1 MNYGNL
7 LPKRYIMKR
16 FLYILFSTVVL
27 TSVQVS
33 AGNIDVIR
41 TGAAGDGKTDDTQA
55 IQTAVDRCA
64 ESGGGTVTIPPG
76 TYLTRP
82 VEMRSGVRL
91 HIETGATLFGS
102 TELTDYGD
110 AFPIPDGNRN
120 QTSGLIWGR
129 GLHDIAVTGGGTI
142 NGRGEHINFQHGN
155 DSEGGPKRPKLIYFV
170 ECERVEVSGLTL
182 RNSAY
187 WVQHYEKC
195 RDVTI
200 RGLRI
205 YSHCNHNNDGI
216 DIDAANVLISDCL
229 IDVED
234 DAICLKSDHETFCE
248 NVIITN
254 CYTASNCNAIKLGT
268 ASNGGFRNIAVSN
281 CVIAHA
287 SEDNIRHWSRHIANI
302 SADKTVISGIAVE
315 MTDGGIIDGIT
326 FSNISMRDV
335 QTPIFIKLGDRKRT
349 YRNAPGI
356 LRNVSIRGI
365 TAIAESLI
373 PSSITGI
380 PGTMVENI
388 SLSDIQIT
396 CLGGGIR
403 AMAERDVPERAGKYP
418 ENRMFG
424 HDLPAVAF
432 YVRHARGM
440 HFDNIRVTVLKPDAR
455 PLFRL
460 DDAHNIHIDR
470 SQPTNMTP
478 ENFLHSTESD
488 NIWIDGKIQADI

>member
-1 MNYGNL
+1 M
-7 LPKRYIMKR
+7 
-16 FLYILFSTVVL
+16 
-27 TSVQVS
+27 
-33 AGNIDVIR
+33 
-41 TGAAGDGKTDDTQA
+41 
-55 IQTAVDRCA
+55 DRCA
-64 ESGGGTVTIPPG
+64 AEGGGTVTIPPG
-76 TYLTRP
+76 AYLIRP
-82 VEMRSGVRL
+82 IEMRSGVRL

-102 TELTDYGD
+102 TNLPDYD
-110 AFPIPDGNRN
+110 EAFPIPDGNRN

-129 GLHDIAVTGGGTI
+129 GLKDIAVTGGGVI
-142 NGRGEHINFQHGN
+142 NGRGEHPAFQHGN

-170 ECERVEVSGLTL
+170 ECERIEISGLTL

-195 RDVTI
+195 RDLTI

-216 DIDAANVLISDCL
+216 DVDAVNVVISDCL

-234 DAICLKSDHETFCE
+234 DAICLKSDHETLCE
-248 NVIITN
+248 NVTVTN
-254 CYTASNCNAIKLGT
+254 CYAASNCNAIKLGT

-281 CVIAHA
+281 CVVAHA

-302 SADKTVISGIAVE
+302 SAEKTVISGIAVE

-349 YRNAPGI
+349 YRKAPGI

-365 TAIAESLI
+365 TAVAESLI

-396 CLGGGIR
+396 CPGGGTR

-424 HDLPAVAF
+424 HDLPAAAF
-432 YVRHARGM
+432 YVRHAQGVR
-440 HFDNIRVTVLKPDAR
+440 FDNIRVTVLKPDAR

-460 DDAHNIHIDR
+460 DDAHDIHIDR
-470 SQPTNMTP
+470 SRPENMIP

-488 NIWIDGKIQADI
+488 NVWIDGKNTD